1 MKKTV
6 LRYGMIAGL
15 IACAGM
21 GISLAIGVDHMDS
34 VWGMVL
40 GFTGMIIAF
49 AFIFVGIIKYR
60 DRLNNGSI
68 SFGKAFL
75 IGLGISLIASTM
87 YVLVWMVE
95 YEYVFPDFMEKY
107 AAQTVENMRADGL
120 PAAEIEKT
128 AAEMA
133 DFKEK
138 YKNPIFRAAVTYSE
152 ILPLG
157 ILASLLAA
165 AILRRNRETPSAA

>member
-6 LRYGMIAGL
+6 LTYGVIAGL
-15 IACAGM
+15 IASVGM
-21 GISLAIGVDHMDS
+21 GISLAIGIDHMDS
-34 VWGMVL
+34 IWGMVL

-49 AFIFVGIIKYR
+49 AFIFVAIVKYR
-60 DRLNNGSI
+60 DHLNNGSI

-95 YEYVFPDFMEKY
+95 YQYIYPDFMEMY
-107 AAQTVENMRADGL
+107 AAQTIENMKADGA
-120 PAAEIEKT
+120 PATEIKQT
-128 AAEMA
+128 ATEMA
-133 DFKEK
+133 KFKED
-138 YKNPIFRAAVTYSE
+138 YKNPVYRAAVTYTE

-157 ILASLLAA
+157 ILASILAA
-165 AILRRNRETPSAA
+165 AILRRQRQIPSAT

>member
-6 LRYGMIAGL
+6 LTYGLIAGL
-15 IACAGM
+15 IASAGM
-21 GISLAIGVDHMDS
+21 GISLSIGIDHMDS

-49 AFIFVGIIKYR
+49 AFIFVAIIKYR
-60 DRLNNGSI
+60 DHINNGSI
-68 SFGKAFL
+68 SFGRAFL
-75 IGLGISLIASTM
+75 IGLCISLIASSM

-107 AAQTVENMRADGL
+107 AAQTVEKMK
-120 PAAEIEKT
+120 AEGASAVEINKT
-128 AAEMA
+128 ATEMA
-133 DFKEK
+133 KFKED
-138 YKNPIFRAAVTYSE
+138 YKNPVYRAGVTYTE

-157 ILASLLAA
+157 IFASILAA
-165 AILRRNRETPSAA
+165 AILRRPKPVTIDG